1 VEWGLELVRQLL
13 DDHQPMNLNR
23 DAITVTA
30 EGPAVGIVL
39 LPHQDLGGYS
49 LVLRVDDRHVML
61 VWAGV
66 TDLKY
71 HDDIDLGREVLRI
84 DRRTSAGNDAIA
96 AAMASEFS
104 RPIRVISRQTR
115 IRRRWQLLCAVEVSN
130 RWLESYVA
138 DTKAPDM
145 EHTGR
150 EVDAGITSLLGP
162 GRPMIRQPVPLAAWH
177 RLAEPAW
184 PVT

>member
-1 VEWGLELVRQLL
+1 VEWGLERVGQAL
-13 DDHQPMNLNR
+13 DANQPLNLNR
-23 DAITVTA
+23 AAVTVVH
-30 EGPAVGIVL
+30 EGPRVGIIL

-49 LVLRVDDRHVML
+49 LVLSIYERQVVFG
-61 VWAGV
+61 WAGV

-84 DRRTSAGNDAIA
+84 DRGTAAGDDSIA
-96 AAMASEFS
+96 AAIASEFS
-104 RPIRVISRQTR
+104 RPIRVILRQTR
-115 IRRRWQLLCAVEVSN
+115 IRKRWQLFCAVERSS

-138 DTKAPDM
+138 DIQAPDI

-162 GRPMIRQPVPLAAWH
+162 GRPRIRQPVPLAAWH

>member
-1 VEWGLELVRQLL
+1 MEWGLELVRQVV

-49 LVLRVDDRHVML
+49 LVLWVDDRHVML

-84 DRRTSAGNDAIA
+84 DRGTSAGDDAIA

-104 RPIRVISRQTR
+104 RPIRVILRKTR

-130 RWLESYVA
+130 RWLETYVA
-138 DTKAPDM
+138 DAKPP
-145 EHTGR
+145 ETGQGVR
-150 EVDAGITSLLGP
+150 EVEAGTTSLLGP

-177 RLAEPAW
+177 RWADQAW
-184 PVT
+184 PAR

>member
-1 VEWGLELVRQLL
+1 
-13 DDHQPMNLNR
+13 MNLNR

-71 HDDIDLGREVLRI
+71 HDDIDRRREVLRI
-84 DRRTSAGNDAIA
+84 DRSTSAGDDSIPSPTVSGICAPHRGVSPHT
-96 AAMASEFS
+96 AS
-104 RPIRVISRQTR
+104 
-115 IRRRWQLLCAVEVSN
+115 
-130 RWLESYVA
+130 
-138 DTKAPDM
+138 
-145 EHTGR
+145 
-150 EVDAGITSLLGP
+150 
-162 GRPMIRQPVPLAAWH
+162 
-177 RLAEPAW
+177 
-184 PVT
+184 

>member
-49 LVLRVDDRHVML
+49 LVLWVDDRHVML
-61 VWAGV
+61 AWAGV

-84 DRRTSAGNDAIA
+84 DRRTSAGDDAIA

-104 RPIRVISRQTR
+104 RPIRVIIRQTR

-138 DTKAPDM
+138 DTEAPDM

-162 GRPMIRQPVPLAAWH
+162 GRPRIRQPVPLAAWH

>member
-1 VEWGLELVRQLL
+1 VQ
-13 DDHQPMNLNR
+13 
-23 DAITVTA
+23 
-30 EGPAVGIVL
+30 EGPGVGILL

-49 LVLRVDDRHVML
+49 LVVSIRERQVIFL
-61 VWAGV
+61 WAGV

-84 DRRTSAGNDAIA
+84 DRGASPGDDAIA
-96 AAMASEFS
+96 AAIAMELS
-104 RPIRVISRQTR
+104 RPIRVILRQTR
-115 IRRRWQLLCAVEVSN
+115 IRKRWQLFCSVEMSS

-138 DTKAPDM
+138 DTEEPDI

-150 EVDAGITSLLGP
+150 EVDAGVTSLLGP
-162 GRPMIRQPVPLAAWH
+162 GRPKIRKPVPLAAWH

>member
-1 VEWGLELVRQLL
+1 LEWGLELVSQVL
-13 DDHQPMNLNR
+13 DTHQPLNLNR
-23 DAITVTA
+23 AAVTVVH
-30 EGPAVGIVL
+30 EGPRVGIIL

-49 LVLRVDDRHVML
+49 LVLSIHERQVAF

-66 TDLKY
+66 TELKY

-84 DRRTSAGNDAIA
+84 DRSTSAGDDAIA
-96 AAMASEFS
+96 AAIASEFS
-104 RPIRVISRQTR
+104 RPIRVILRQTR
-115 IRRRWQLLCAVEVSN
+115 IRKRWQLLCAVEVSN
-130 RWLESYVA
+130 RCLESYVA
-138 DTKAPDM
+138 DAEAPDI

-162 GRPMIRQPVPLAAWH
+162 GRPTIRQPVPLAAWH
-177 RLAEPAW
+177 RLADPAW

>member
-1 VEWGLELVRQLL
+1 
-13 DDHQPMNLNR
+13 
-23 DAITVTA
+23 
-30 EGPAVGIVL
+30 
-39 LPHQDLGGYS
+39 
-49 LVLRVDDRHVML
+49 ML